1 MRYAQYAGAIAAIV
15 YDDRAGALTPMAKS
29 PTEADAGVPSVFVSA
44 ASGNLLTRAILESE
58 PDDDA
63 GERGIVVRIT
73 PGAFSGT
80 DPVSLVASAFMA
92 CVVTAAVLCTF
103 WFSQRFTPRA
113 RAAADAAALAAL
125 GTRADPQ
132 NRVVTLAEV
141 EARSKTRVH
150 GGSPRSD
157 TETATRNGTNDV
169 CTVCLDEY
177 DEGDE
182 IRELECEHAF
192 HKTCIDEW
200 LTTKRACCPC
210 CKHSLV
216 PAPPPS
222 GDAPNPA
229 GAPPGRG
236 RRGRRGRGRRAWTG
250 ADRSAG
256 RGDGDGDEGA
266 AGDVDVEAA
275 GRHGGDDEGDGGSA
289 TVPLLAS
296 RNDLE
301 DDASD
306 SNARGGAFLFGW
318 TSRLAGR
325 RRRPGAS
332 APAPPE
338 TDGDEDEEDG
348 DAATQPQYVAPSA
361 VDVETGGE

>member
-29 PTEADAGVPSVFVSA
+29 PTEADPGVPSVFVSA
-44 ASGNLLTRAILESE
+44 ASGNLLARAILESD

-63 GERGIVVRIT
+63 GERGVPVRIT
-73 PGAFSGT
+73 PGALSGA
-80 DPVSLVASAFMA
+80 DPASIAASTFVA

-103 WFSQRFTPRA
+103 WLNQRFNPRA
-113 RAAADAAALAAL
+113 RADAAALAAF

-141 EARSKTRVH
+141 EARSKARVH
-150 GGSPRSD
+150 GGSPRSAS
-157 TETATRNGTNDV
+157 EAETRNGTNDV

-177 DEGDE
+177 EEGDE
-182 IRELECEHAF
+182 IRELECGHAF

-222 GDAPNPA
+222 GDAPDPA
-229 GAPPGRG
+229 GAPPRRG
-236 RRGRRGRGRRAWTG
+236 RRGRRRRDGGAGTG
-250 ADRSAG
+250 AYRAAG
-256 RGDGDGDEGA
+256 REDGDGDEVVGN
-266 AGDVDVEAA
+266 VDVETA
-275 GRHGGDDEGDGGSA
+275 GRLPDEEGDRGSA
-289 TVPLLAS
+289 TDPLLPVE
-296 RNDLE
+296 NDRE
-301 DDASD
+301 DASD
-306 SNARGGAFLFGW
+306 SNARGALGW
-318 TSRLAGR
+318 VSRLASRLR
-325 RRRPGAS
+325 RVGVS
-332 APAPPE
+332 APEPPE
-338 TDGDEDEEDG
+338 TDDDEEDDD
-348 DAATQPQYVAPSA
+348 DAAEPSYVAPRA